1 MTPARARSIA
11 DLITCY
17 DPDRPPKFLFFWGH
31 TPPDTGAI
39 GPHVLSQWYP
49 APFSIDAV
57 SYPTAEH
64 FMMAGKARLFG
75 DTDTLAAILAADH
88 PHAAK
93 KLGRQVQGF
102 QGKAWDPVR
111 FELVVAA
118 NVAKFGQNPELGDYL
133 RQTEQRVLV
142 EASPRD
148 AIWGIGL
155 SVEEARDRP
164 PATWPGLNL
173 LGFALMETRSRL
185 FSPAA

>member
-1 MTPARARSIA
+1 MIPARARSIA

-31 TPPDTGAI
+31 TPPNSGAI

-49 APFSIDAV
+49 APFTVDNIL
-57 SYPTAEH
+57 YPTAEH
-64 FMMAGKARLFG
+64 FMMAGKAQLFG
-75 DTDTLAAILAADH
+75 DRASLAAILAADH
-88 PHAAK
+88 PHTAK
-93 KLGRQVQGF
+93 KLGRSVQGF
-102 QGKAWDPVR
+102 RSQIWDKAR

-118 NVAKFGQNPELGDYL
+118 NLAKFSQNPELGDYL

-155 SVEEARDRP
+155 SAEEARDRP
-164 PATWPGLNL
+164 PSTWPGLNL

-185 FSPAA
+185 SPTTA